1 MFLMDVLFELLI
13 FTLTTLLEPFLRNL
27 SGA

>member
-13 FTLTTLLEPFLRNL
+13 FTLTTLLEPWLRAFA
-27 SGA
+27 GT